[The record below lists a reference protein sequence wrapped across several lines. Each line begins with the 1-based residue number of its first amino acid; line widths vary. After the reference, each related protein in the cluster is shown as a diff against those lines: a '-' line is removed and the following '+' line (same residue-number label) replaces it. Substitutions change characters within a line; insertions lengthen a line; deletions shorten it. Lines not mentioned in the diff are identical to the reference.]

1 MVKNPKQLLLIQ
13 LGIAVVVIIILAS
26 GLSKLHFDSG
36 EPLNIFALLF
46 QGFTPMEAGAAPSPS
61 GYGASLGAF
70 VYVFW
75 ALLAFSL
82 IYAIISPEHRKRLLR
97 SFIIILLLAFLLSR
111 ISEIAPGEEATSEPM
126 EQGGMFGEADVVVP
140 DPPPFVTDPP
150 SWVFLVVN
158 LLLLLLVLGVVWY
171 FWRRLRPK
179 PDTRTLVIQEAE
191 TALFDLEAGGDLRDI
206 VLQCYAG
213 MSDVLRENQ
222 NIERRKAMTPREFE
236 EHLTKIGMSDE
247 HIKRLTELFEG
258 VRYGARPSRG
268 RTVLEARSCL
278 RAIIAAYGEPA

>member
-13 LGIAVVVIIILAS
+13 LGVAVVVIIVLAS

-46 QGFTPMEAGAAPSPS
+46 QNIAPTDAGAAPAPS
-61 GYGASLGAF
+61 GGDSSLGFF
-70 VYVFW
+70 VYIFW

-97 SFIIILLLAFLLSR
+97 SLIVILLLAFVLSR
-111 ISEIAPGEEATSEPM
+111 ISEFESGQESSSESLG
-126 EQGGMFGEADVVVP
+126 QSGAFGEAEAVAP
-140 DPPPFVTDPP
+140 EPPPFVTDPP
-150 SWVFLVVN
+150 SWFLVVVN
-158 LLLLLLVLGVVWY
+158 LLLLLLIVGVIWY

-191 TALFDLEAGGDLRDI
+191 TALFDLEAGGDLKDV

-213 MSDVLRENQ
+213 MSEVLRENR

-236 EHLTKIGMSDE
+236 EHLTEIGMSDE
-247 HIKRLTELFEG
+247 HTQRLTQLFEG

-278 RAIIAAYGEPA
+278 RAIIAAYGETA